1 MIIGICGKSGSGKS
15 TLGRQLLELIP
26 NAVYLDMDKVGHQ
39 VLLIPEVKRKIIDT
53 FGTSVLTEKEID
65 RKKIG
70 NIVFNSEQSL
80 EKYNQIIWIY
90 MESLIDEFLKQ
101 NKNRTIVLDA
111 IKLNQ
116 TKYFDMCDIKLLLD
130 IPYEIR
136 KERVMKRD
144 NITAERFDLRE
155 QASVDYDEKEFD
167 FVLRT
172 NENDDVKRLVRV

>member
-1 MIIGICGKSGSGKS
+1 M
-15 TLGRQLLELIP
+15 
-26 NAVYLDMDKVGHQ
+26 
-39 VLLIPEVKRKIIDT
+39 
-53 FGTSVLTEKEID
+53 F
-65 RKKIG
+65 
-70 NIVFNSEQSL
+70 FNSL
-80 EKYNQIIWIY
+80 
-90 MESLIDEFLKQ
+90 
-101 NKNRTIVLDA
+101 NK
-111 IKLNQ
+111 